1 VSAKD
6 CDYTHDLRVDYSEC
20 DTFDKRKAFFYWA
33 KTCTPHEGLPLPE
46 PFFDIDCRDTCKDG
60 EEIKVDPV
68 KRKLY
73 CAPCGVNS
81 YSVGGGGILIDG
93 RMGDWA
99 SRGDIGS
106 SVPLRMDMSC
116 KVHDLTYSKEY
127 EKNYYCEPWSVT
139 GNSIK
144 AYRGHITDTI
154 VEFDVTY
161 AVYFETEGYVEFK
174 YRKDGVN

>member
-1 VSAKD
+1 MKYLQVLLAVFLVVSAKD

-20 DTFDKRKAFFYWA
+20 DTSGKRKAFFYWA

-116 KVHDLTYSKEY
+116 KVHDLTYS
-127 EKNYYCEPWSVT
+127 
-139 GNSIK
+139 
-144 AYRGHITDTI
+144 
-154 VEFDVTY
+154 
-161 AVYFETEGYVEFK
+161 
-174 YRKDGVN
+174 